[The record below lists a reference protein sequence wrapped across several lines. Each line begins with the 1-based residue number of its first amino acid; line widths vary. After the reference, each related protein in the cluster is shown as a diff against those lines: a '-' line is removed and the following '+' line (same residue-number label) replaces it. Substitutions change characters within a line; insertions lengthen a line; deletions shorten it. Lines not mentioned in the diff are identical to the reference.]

1 MALQICVEGGANNSR
16 PECYILEPKRESS
29 VVREAQASDSDRH
42 GFSLGFG
49 NLLGVC
55 PWLNLFASLSLSFLN
70 YKMKIVILGLQGWV

>member
-1 MALQICVEGGANNSR
+1 MALQICVEGGQSWSS
-16 PECYILEPKRESS
+16 ECYILEPKRESS
-29 VVREAQASDSDRH
+29 IVREAQASDSERH

-55 PWLNLFASLSLSFLN
+55 PWFNLFASLSLSFLN